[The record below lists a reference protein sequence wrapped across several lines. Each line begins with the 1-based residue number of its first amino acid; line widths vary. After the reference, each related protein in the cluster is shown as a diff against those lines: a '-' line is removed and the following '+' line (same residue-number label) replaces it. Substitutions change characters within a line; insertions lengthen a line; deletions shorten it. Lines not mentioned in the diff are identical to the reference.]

1 MMVLFMNATALEED
15 YFGRCGGV
23 MNLAFR
29 YFKFEAFLRYP
40 IEDAQK
46 TDGYVVWNSEERFGT
61 FYHIDKNNYHLLGT
75 H

>member
-1 MMVLFMNATALEED
+1 
-15 YFGRCGGV
+15 
-23 MNLAFR
+23 MNLTFR
-29 YFKFEAFLRYP
+29 YIKFEVSLRYS

-61 FYHIDKNNYHLLGT
+61 LYHIDKNNYHLLGT